1 MKSHL
6 VPFFFRFM
14 WIKRGIGV
22 VLSMLWVLSSSV
34 VHAKNHPFAPADQVG
49 PYKIGYKRVELVDP
63 SRDAAFGGRTLVTH
77 IWYPIDDAD
86 AAGAIPVI
94 YDAGLASLGLFGI
107 PVSHAIFRSPFGAL
121 VDASSTLPPSGDISG
136 ACPPSPPLAD
146 PCATSVIVGLPISS
160 RGPFPLLM
168 FSHGA
173 NVDPHFYV
181 SLTEY
186 LASHGYIVVAPEHTG
201 NRLVDNYALGLTGLD
216 CGALPIRP
224 CRDANTKSAVDR
236 PQDIRF
242 VLDQVLAG
250 NASVAPAAI
259 DASRIG
265 MYGHSFG
272 GYTTL
277 AVAGG
282 TVSGALPDSRIK
294 AIAPLSPPASF
305 FAFIDPGL
313 VPLTGNIGVP
323 ALVSF
328 GQADLTL
335 GINFVDQGREIF
347 TDLDTRAVGEK
358 YRVEIQRG
366 VHGGFTDIC
375 AFLAGNLEAIQQ
387 GNASP
392 LDPINLVAFLTFDG
406 QLPPSPPAAVGKSRD
421 GPQAICSPAL
431 FYRPD
436 NFAVWNAVTLLPPA
450 PPIPL
455 SAFLFPADLIP
466 GYIDS
471 SSTYIPSLVSSTHLQ
486 IVNTE
491 VVAFF
496 NKHLTGDM
504 RYHHYLLPSYAHA
517 KQLAA
522 EVEYCKATPG
532 NAEVCF
538 DKHSRE

>member
-1 MKSHL
+1 MARQHVGIAIQILLQRYNRFL
-6 VPFFFRFM
+6 VAPGHR
-14 WIKRGIGV
+14 IG
-22 VLSMLWVLSSSV
+22 
-34 VHAKNHPFAPADQVG
+34 G
-49 PYKIGYKRVELVDP
+49 
-63 SRDAAFGGRTLVTH
+63 
-77 IWYPIDDAD
+77 AD

-160 RGPFPLLM
+160 RGPFPFLM

-173 NVDPHFYV
+173 NADPHFYV

-201 NRLVDNYALGLTGLD
+201 NRLVDNYALGLTGLG
-216 CGALPIRP
+216 CGTLLIRP
-224 CRDANTKSAVDR
+224 CRDDDVKSAVDR

-250 NASVAPAAI
+250 NASVAPAVI

-294 AIAPLSPPASF
+294 AIAPLSPLASVS
-305 FAFIDPGL
+305 AFIDPRL
-313 VPLTGNIGVP
+313 VPLTGNIEVP
-323 ALVSF
+323 TLVSF
-328 GQADLTL
+328 GENDKVF
-335 GINFVDQGREIF
+335 GIDFVDQGREIF
-347 TDLDTRAVGEK
+347 TGLDTRAVGEK
-358 YRVEIQRG
+358 YRVEIRRG
-366 VHGGFTDIC
+366 VHSGFTDTC
-375 AFLAGNLEAIQQ
+375 AFLAGNLEVIQQ

-392 LDPINLVAFLTFDG
+392 LDPINLIAFLTSDG
-406 QLPPSPPAAVGKSRD
+406 QIPQLPPAFVGKANA
-421 GPQAICSPAL
+421 GPQSICPSDLFYSPA
-431 FYRPD
+431 

-450 PPIPL
+450 
-455 SAFLFPADLIP
+455 FQ
-466 GYIDS
+466 G
-471 SSTYIPSLVSSTHLQ
+471 
-486 IVNTE
+486 
-491 VVAFF
+491 
-496 NKHLTGDM
+496 
-504 RYHHYLLPSYAHA
+504 
-517 KQLAA
+517 
-522 EVEYCKATPG
+522 
-532 NAEVCF
+532 
-538 DKHSRE
+538 